1 MKGINEKFSN
11 FQDDPNSFINL
22 NVKHIPSIGDPWVMF
37 YQNKKERS
45 QHHRN
50 KNVKQSRSEYNPYD
64 YSKNYYNNEQKNS
77 IREKAEKKKAD
88 KLAKQTK

>member
-37 YQNKKERS
+37 Y
-45 QHHRN
+45 RN